1 MGENSKIEWTDHTFN
16 PWMGCTKVSDGC
28 KHCYAEREMDGHW
41 HKVQWGP
48 QGTRV
53 RTSAQM
59 WRQPLKWNKTLWVE
73 CQCGWRGVF
82 NEHGRCPACEHPM
95 VATMKVVRQRVFCA
109 SLADVFEQREELDL
123 WRADLW
129 KLIEQTPNLDWLILT
144 KRPQNVLDMVPSSWL
159 EQWPANVW
167 IGTSVEN
174 QRAADE
180 RIPELLK
187 VPAPVRFLSCEP
199 LLAPVDLGF
208 DIWWDEDYYEGEV
221 SKPRDGIAQQI
232 GRLIHWVIA
241 GGESGPKARLMPL
254 QAVRSIV
261 SQCQAHNVR
270 FLFKQWGEWAPIIQ
284 LDWVTDET
292 RFSHQPVEINGELYA
307 YVTKARAGRML
318 DGREW
323 SETPSLPSPKC
334 SEECGE
340 FGGGDAR

>member
-159 EQWPANVW
+159 EHWPENVW
-167 IGTSVEN
+167 MGTSVEN
-174 QRAADE
+174 QQAANE

-187 VPAPVRFLSCEP
+187 IDAKVRFLSCEP
-199 LLAPVDLGF
+199 LLEPIDLLEAWLHAPITNYG
-208 DIWWDEDYYEGEV
+208 YRNMGEV
-221 SKPRDGIAQQI
+221 MNET
-232 GRLIHWVIA
+232 IHWVIA
-241 GGESGPKARLMPL
+241 GGESGPKARIMSL
-254 QAVRSIV
+254 QAVRSLHY
-261 SQCQAHNVR
+261 QCVHQNIPI
-270 FLFKQWGEWAPIIQ
+270 LFKQWGEWAPISQ
-284 LDWVTDET
+284 LDWVTEET
-292 RFSHQPVEINGELYA
+292 RFSHQPVEIDGVMYA

-323 SETPSLPSPKC
+323 SEMP
-334 SEECGE
+334 
-340 FGGGDAR
+340 R